1 MSPNARSA
9 RAEIAR
15 LQTFSPVLSALGNQL
30 AARRPFEGRTVGVV
44 AHLTAPTAALL
55 LELQLGGGRFVVAG
69 AAEATTDQE
78 IVRLLRD
85 EGLTVHTP
93 GARAE
98 AQRALLDEGPEIL
111 ADAGGDLI
119 GTLMRW
125 RPEAAGR
132 VRGAAVLGRSAARR
146 LAGTAPPFPVV
157 DLTAGTLKVA
167 VENRT
172 GVGLG
177 VWQAVQA
184 LTGLHL
190 AGRRVAVLG
199 YGPVGQGVAA
209 AARAMGA
216 QVDVVEL
223 DPVRRLLAHYDG
235 FGVPTLGPAVGAAG
249 VLVTCTGVDGAL
261 PVEAL
266 LGAREGLVLANAG
279 HGGHEVDVPGI
290 AAVAARVDEVAEG
303 VTRYQLSGGPT
314 VTVLG
319 GGHPVNIVM
328 NAGSPEPLLLLFGL
342 LGLTLADLAE
352 NERPAGV
359 VAAPQAL
366 EAAAAALALHA
377 LGADRG

>member
-1 MSPNARSA
+1 M
-9 RAEIAR
+9 
-15 LQTFSPVLSALGNQL
+15 
-30 AARRPFEGRTVGVV
+30 
-44 AHLTAPTAALL
+44 
-55 LELQLGGGRFVVAG
+55 
-69 AAEATTDQE
+69 
-78 IVRLLRD
+78 
-85 EGLTVHTP
+85 
-93 GARAE
+93 
-98 AQRALLDEGPEIL
+98 
-111 ADAGGDLI
+111 
-119 GTLMRW
+119 
-125 RPEAAGR
+125 
-132 VRGAAVLGRSAARR
+132 LGRSAARR
-146 LAGTAPPFPVV
+146 LGGLNPPFPVV

-235 FGVPTLGPAVGAAG
+235 YGVPTLGAAVEAAG
-249 VLVTCTGVDGAL
+249 VLVTCTGVDVA
-261 PVEAL
+261 VAAEAL
-266 LGAREGLVLANAG
+266 LRARDGLVLANAG
-279 HGGHEVDVPGI
+279 HGGHEVDVPGV

-303 VTRYQLSGGPT
+303 VTRYQFEGGPM

-319 GGHPVNIVM
+319 GGHPINIVM
-328 NAGSPEPLLLLFGL
+328 NAGSPEPLLLLFAL

-352 NERPAGV
+352 NDRPAGV
-359 VAAPQAL
+359 VGAPRAL